1 MTNYKKRLVIG
12 TRSSGLALAQTR
24 IFIDKLLHNY
34 SDMSP
39 ESIEIRQIK
48 TSGDQNQSIRL
59 DQMGGKGLFAK
70 EIETEILNGTV
81 DLGIHS
87 MKDMP
92 ADENNDLSI
101 ACWLERHDHRDALL
115 TNSSHQS
122 FMELTKHSSIG
133 TSSIRRRSQIMNLR
147 KDLKI
152 KSLRGNVDTRIK
164 KLEDKEFDAIILS
177 AAGLKRLSLD
187 HLISY
192 TFSDDELLPAACQG
206 AIGIQIDSSNLE
218 LKTFLEPLNHSLTE
232 ITCKIER
239 DVLRTIKANCNSPIG
254 LFAKETD
261 DAIQLRCDIFDHCGK
276 IIFSSKAKKPYPQ
289 SKLLGIEMGDEIL
302 ASLGQSVIDNLDN
315 LENDFD
321 YTPDR

>member
-1 MTNYKKRLVIG
+1 
-12 TRSSGLALAQTR
+12 
-24 IFIDKLLHNY
+24 
-34 SDMSP
+34 
-39 ESIEIRQIK
+39 
-48 TSGDQNQSIRL
+48 
-59 DQMGGKGLFAK
+59 MGGKGLFAK

-92 ADENNDLSI
+92 TEENSDLSI
-101 ACWLERHDHRDALL
+101 ACWLERNDHRDALL
-115 TNSSHQS
+115 TNSSNQS
-122 FMELTKHSSIG
+122 FMELTEHSLIG

-147 KDLKI
+147 QDLKI

-164 KLEDKEFDAIILS
+164 KLEDKEFDAIVLS
-177 AAGLKRLSLD
+177 VAGLKRLSLD

-206 AIGIQIDSSNLE
+206 AIGIQIDSSNLN

-232 ITCKIER
+232 TTCKIER

-254 LFAKETD
+254 LFAKEYD
-261 DAIQLRCDIFDHCGK
+261 DVIHLHCDIFDHSGK
-276 IIFSSKAKKPYPQ
+276 KIFSSKVKKPYFQ
-289 SKLLGIEMGDEIL
+289 SELLGIEMGDEIL

-321 YTPDR
+321 YTPGR

>member
-24 IFIDKLLHNY
+24 IFINKLLHNY
-34 SDMSP
+34 PDIGP

-70 EIETEILNGTV
+70 EIETEILKGTI

-92 ADENNDLSI
+92 TDENNDLSI
-101 ACWLERHDHRDALL
+101 ACWLERNDHREALL
-115 TNSSHQS
+115 TNSSKQTL
-122 FMELTKHSSIG
+122 MELKKNSLIG

-147 KDLKI
+147 QDLRI

-164 KLEDKEFDAIILS
+164 KLKNKEFDAIVLS
-177 AAGLKRLSLD
+177 VAGLKRLSLD
-187 HLISY
+187 HMISY

-206 AIGIQIDSSNLE
+206 AIGIQIDSSNLD
-218 LKTFLEPLNHSLTE
+218 LKNFLKPLNHSLTE
-232 ITCKIER
+232 ANCKIER

-254 LFAKETD
+254 VFAKEVD
-261 DAIQLRCDIFDHCGK
+261 GLIHLHCNVFNHHGK
-276 IIFSSKAKKPYPQ
+276 KIFSSKVKKLHSQ
-289 SKLLGIEMGDEIL
+289 SNLLGIEMGNDIL
-302 ASLGQSVIDNLDN
+302 SSLGQSVIDNLDN

-321 YTPDR
+321 YTP

>member
-24 IFIDKLLHNY
+24 IFIDKLLQNY
-34 SDMSP
+34 PDMSP

-92 ADENNDLSI
+92 ADENNNLSI

-122 FMELTKHSSIG
+122 FMGLTEHSLIG
-133 TSSIRRRSQIMNLR
+133 TSSIRRRSQIINLR
-147 KDLKI
+147 QDLKI
-152 KSLRGNVDTRIK
+152 KSLRGNVNTRIK
-164 KLEDKEFDAIILS
+164 KLEDKEFDAIVLS
-177 AAGLKRLSLD
+177 VAGLKRLSLD

-261 DAIQLRCDIFDHCGK
+261 DVIQLYCDIFDHSGK
-276 IIFSSKAKKPYPQ
+276 KIFSSKAKKSYSQ
-289 SKLLGIEMGDEIL
+289 STLLGIEMGDEIL

>member
-1 MTNYKKRLVIG
+1 
-12 TRSSGLALAQTR
+12 
-24 IFIDKLLHNY
+24 
-34 SDMSP
+34 
-39 ESIEIRQIK
+39 
-48 TSGDQNQSIRL
+48 
-59 DQMGGKGLFAK
+59 MGGKGLFAK

-92 ADENNDLSI
+92 ADKNNDLSI

-115 TNSSHQS
+115 TNSSNKS
-122 FMELTKHSSIG
+122 FTELSKNSLIG
-133 TSSIRRRSQIMNLR
+133 TSSIRRRSQIINLR
-147 KDLKI
+147 QDLKI
-152 KSLRGNVDTRIK
+152 KSLRGNIDTRIK
-164 KLEDKEFDAIILS
+164 KLEDKEFDAIVLS
-177 AAGLKRLSLD
+177 VAGLKRLSLD

-206 AIGIQIDSSNLE
+206 AIGIQINSSNLD
-218 LKTFLEPLNHSLTE
+218 LKAFLEPLNHSLTE
-232 ITCKIER
+232 TTCKIER

-254 LFAKETD
+254 LFAKEYD
-261 DAIQLRCDIFDHCGK
+261 DVIHLHCDIFDHSGK
-276 IIFSSKAKKPYPQ
+276 KIFSRKVKKPYFQ

-321 YTPDR
+321 YTPNR

>member
-34 SDMSP
+34 PDMSP

-122 FMELTKHSSIG
+122 FMELTEHSLIG

-147 KDLKI
+147 QDLKI

-164 KLEDKEFDAIILS
+164 KLEDKEFDAIVLS
-177 AAGLKRLSLD
+177 VAGLKRLSLD

-192 TFSDDELLPAACQG
+192 IFSDDELLPAACQG
-206 AIGIQIDSSNLE
+206 AIGIQIDSSNLD
-218 LKTFLEPLNHSLTE
+218 LNFFLEPLNHPLTE
-232 ITCKIER
+232 TTCKIER

-261 DAIQLRCDIFDHCGK
+261 DMIHLNCEIFDHSGK
-276 IIFSSKAKKPYPQ
+276 KIFSSKVKKPNSQ
-289 SKLLGIEMGDEIL
+289 SNLLGIKMGDEIL

>member
-24 IFIDKLLHNY
+24 IFIDKLLNNY
-34 SDMSP
+34 PDMSP
-39 ESIEIRQIK
+39 DSIEIRQIK
-48 TSGDQNQSIRL
+48 TSGDENQSIRL

-70 EIETEILNGTV
+70 EIETEILNGTI

-115 TNSSHQS
+115 TNSSNKS
-122 FMELTKHSSIG
+122 FTELSKNSLIG

-147 KDLKI
+147 RDLKI
-152 KSLRGNVDTRIK
+152 KSLRGNVDTRVK

-177 AAGLKRLSLD
+177 VAGLKRLSLD

-192 TFSDDELLPAACQG
+192 IFSDDELLPAACQG
-206 AIGIQIDSSNLE
+206 AIGIQIDSSNLD
-218 LKTFLEPLNHSLTE
+218 LKFFLEPLNHLPTE
-232 ITCKIER
+232 TTCKIER

-261 DAIQLRCDIFDHCGK
+261 DVIYLRCDIFDHSGK
-276 IIFSSKAKKPYPQ
+276 KIFSSKVIKPYSQ

-302 ASLGQSVIDNLDN
+302 ASLGQSVINNLDN

>member
-24 IFIDKLLHNY
+24 IFINKLLHNY
-34 SDMSP
+34 PDMRS

-48 TSGDQNQSIRL
+48 TSGDQNQSVRL

-101 ACWLERHDHRDALL
+101 ACWLKRFDHRDALL
-115 TNSSHQS
+115 TNNSYVS
-122 FMELTKHSSIG
+122 FLKLKSNMLIG

-147 KDLKI
+147 NDLRI
-152 KSLRGNVDTRIK
+152 KSLRGNIDTRIK
-164 KLEDKEFDAIILS
+164 KLEEKKFDAIVLS
-177 AAGLKRLSLD
+177 VAGLKRLSLD

-192 TFSDDELLPAACQG
+192 TFSDDEILSAACQG
-206 AIGIQIDSSNLE
+206 AIGIQIKSSNRDLRN
-218 LKTFLEPLNHSLTE
+218 FLEPLNHSLTE
-232 ITCKIER
+232 TICKIER
-239 DVLRTIKANCNSPIG
+239 QVLQTISANCNSPIG
-254 LFAKETD
+254 LLAKKVD
-261 DAIQLRCDIFDHCGK
+261 DSIVLQCEIFNHFGDK
-276 IIFSSKAKKPYPQ
+276 IFSSKLKENFPQ
-289 SKLLGIEMGDEIL
+289 SMTLGKKMGENIL
-302 ASLGQSVIDNLDN
+302 SKLGQSIIDKLDN
-315 LENDFD
+315 IEDDFD
-321 YTPDR
+321 YTPKR

>member
-24 IFIDKLLHNY
+24 IFIDKLLQNY
-34 SDMSP
+34 PDMSP
-39 ESIEIRQIK
+39 ESIKIRQIK

-92 ADENNDLSI
+92 ADENNNLSI

-122 FMELTKHSSIG
+122 FMELTEHSLIG
-133 TSSIRRRSQIMNLR
+133 TSSIRRRSQIINLR
-147 KDLKI
+147 QDLKI

-164 KLEDKEFDAIILS
+164 KLENKEFDAIVLS
-177 AAGLKRLSLD
+177 VAGLKRLSLD

-232 ITCKIER
+232 TTCKIER
-239 DVLRTIKANCNSPIG
+239 DVLRIIKANCNSPIG

-261 DAIQLRCDIFDHCGK
+261 DMIHLHCDVFDHSGK
-276 IIFSSKAKKPYPQ
+276 KIFSRKVKKPYSQ

>member
-12 TRSSGLALAQTR
+12 TRSSSLALAQTR
-24 IFIDKLLHNY
+24 IFIDKLLNNY
-34 SDMSP
+34 PDMSP

-92 ADENNDLSI
+92 ADENNNLSI

-122 FMELTKHSSIG
+122 FMELTEYSLIG

-147 KDLKI
+147 QDLKI

-164 KLEDKEFDAIILS
+164 KLKDKEFDAIVLS
-177 AAGLKRLSLD
+177 VAGLKRLSLD

-254 LFAKETD
+254 LFATENNNM
-261 DAIQLRCDIFDHCGK
+261 IHLQCEIFDHSGK
-276 IIFSSKAKKPYPQ
+276 KIFSSKAKKSYSQ
-289 SKLLGIEMGDEIL
+289 STLLGIEMGDEIL